1 MPSTQA
7 EQELENKLIDQLVGL
22 GYERVLIRNE
32 ADLLQNLKGQLEKH
46 NNKPLSDS
54 EFEKVLNHLNRGTVF
69 DRAAILRDKMYLK
82 RDDGTSTYLEFL
94 DCENWCQ
101 NQFQVTNQI
110 SIEGTYRNRYDVT
123 ILINGLPLV
132 QIELKRRGLE
142 LKEAFNQTNRYQ
154 RHSYTSWLGLFSYI
168 QLFVISN
175 SVNTKY
181 YANNR
186 LQSFKQTFF
195 WTHRDNTRVSQLSE
209 FTDIFLDR
217 CHLSK
222 MICQYTVLNEA
233 FKVLMVLRPYQFYAA
248 EAIIDRVKNSTKNGY
263 IWHTTGSGKT
273 LTSFKT
279 SQVLINTPSIHKV
292 VFVVDR
298 KDLDYQ
304 TTKEFNNFS
313 AGSIDGTDNTAALVR
328 QFSDDTKLIVT
339 TIQKLNAAI
348 SKRYHQE
355 KMEQLKDKKMVFIF
369 DECHRSQ
376 FGETHK
382 RIKKFFNNV
391 QMFGFTGT
399 PIFKENA
406 IKNDLGKRTT
416 KDLFD
421 EQLHSYVITD
431 AIRDEN
437 VLKFAVEY
445 VGKYRQ
451 KEGSKNNLDIDVE
464 AIDTSELL
472 ESDQRLGKIADYI
485 IANHARKTHNRNF
498 TAMLCVGNIPSLI
511 KYYEI
516 FRRKKEAGEHK
527 LNIGTIFSY
536 GVNEDDPDADGSYIF
551 EAPESMAGLDQVSPH
566 SRDKLEEFIGD
577 YNALF
582 NTKFTTKDSQSF
594 YNYYNDIARRAKNK
608 ELDLLLVV
616 NMFLTGF
623 DSPGLNTLFVDKNL
637 RYHGLIQAYS
647 RTNRILNEMKS
658 QGNIVAFRNLK
669 KATDEAITLFANK
682 EAIEEVIVEPLEVSV
697 EKFNKG
703 VEELRTITPT
713 VNSVDGLVDEEA
725 ELRFIKAFRNL
736 MRIRNQLVT
745 FADFDFTEL
754 AMTGQEFEDYKSKYL
769 DLYDK
774 VRTTTNKEK
783 VSILDDVDFE
793 VELIHR
799 DEINVR
805 YILALLAIYH
815 GKGDAEKE
823 RIRKQIGD
831 LLSSEIKLRSKR
843 ELILEF
849 IDSNM
854 PNISDADMIGDEF
867 DEFWTTKQREAFERL
882 CQEEG
887 IKAENLQQIIADY
900 LFTEQKPM
908 PDVIIKM
915 LERKPKV
922 LERRPIIER
931 ITQKILT
938 FVDVFIN
945 GIGEY

>member
-1 MPSTQA
+1 MSPQPEQA
-7 EQELENKLIDQLVGL
+7 LEDILVKQLIDL
-22 GYERVLIRNE
+22 GYEYVQISDER
-32 ADLLQNLKGQLEKH
+32 DLLSNLKTQLEKH
-46 NNKPLSDS
+46 NKVDISDS
-54 EFEKVLNHLNRGTVF
+54 GFEQILNHLNKGNVF
-69 DRAAILRDKMYLK
+69 DRAKILRNKVRYKKANGEIIWLN
-82 RDDGTSTYLEFL
+82 FL
-94 DCENWCQ
+94 DVANWCQ
-101 NQFQVTNQI
+101 NQFQVTRQI
-110 SIEGTYRNRYDVT
+110 SAEGTYRNRYDVT

-154 RHSYTSWLGLFSYI
+154 RHSYTSSYGLFNYI
-168 QLFVISN
+168 QLFIISN
-175 SVNTKY
+175 AVNTKY

-186 LQSFKQTFF
+186 QQSFKQTFY
-195 WTHRDNTRVSQLSE
+195 WTHPDNTRVSQLSE

-217 CHLSK
+217 CHVSK
-222 MICQYTVLNEA
+222 MICQYTVLHEA
-233 FKVLMVLRPYQFYAA
+233 SKVLMVLRPYQYYAA
-248 EAIIDRVKNSTKNGY
+248 EAIIDRVKNSTRNGY
-263 IWHTTGSGKT
+263 VWHTTGSGKT

-279 SQVLINTPSIHKV
+279 SQVLMNMTNIYKV

-304 TTKEFNNFS
+304 TTREFNSFS

-339 TIQKLNAAI
+339 TIQKLNTAI
-348 SKRYHQE
+348 TKKYHQGKMALLKDE
-355 KMEQLKDKKMVFIF
+355 KMIFIF

-376 FGETHK
+376 FGDTHK
-382 RIKKFFNNV
+382 RIRQFFNNV

-399 PIFKENA
+399 PIFAENA

-421 EQLHSYVITD
+421 DCLHKYVITD

-445 VGKYRQ
+445 VGKYTP
-451 KEGSKNNLDIDVE
+451 KAASKNNLDIDVE

-472 ESDQRLGKIADYI
+472 ESEQRLGKITDYVI
-485 IANHARKTHNRNF
+485 DHHQRKTHNRTF
-498 TAMLCVGNIPSLI
+498 TAMMCVGNIPSLI
-511 KYYEI
+511 KYYEL
-516 FRRKKEAGEHK
+516 FKLRKESGKHK
-527 LNIGTIFSY
+527 LKIGTIFSY
-536 GVNEDDPDADGSYIF
+536 GVNEDDPDADGSYMF
-551 EAPESMAGLDQVSPH
+551 EEPESMTRVDEVSPH
-566 SRDKLEEFIGD
+566 SRDKLEEFIAD
-577 YNALF
+577 YNTLF

-647 RTNRILNEMKS
+647 RTNRILNEIKS

-669 KATDEAITLFANK
+669 TATDEAITLFANK
-682 EAIEEVIVEPLEVSV
+682 DAIEEVIVEPLEVTV
-697 EKFNKG
+697 EQFNEGVQKLKG
-703 VEELRTITPT
+703 IAPT
-713 VNSVDGLVDEEA
+713 VSSVDALIDEEA
-725 ELRFIKAFRNL
+725 ELRFIKAFRHL
-736 MRIRNQLVT
+736 MRLKNQLET
-745 FADFDFTEL
+745 FVDFDFTQL
-754 AMTGQEFEDYKSKYL
+754 WMAGQEFEDYKSKYL

-774 VRTTTNKEK
+774 VRTATNKEK

-815 GKGDAEKE
+815 GKGPREQE
-823 RIRKQIGD
+823 RIREQIAE
-831 LLSSEIKLRSKR
+831 LLKSEIELRSKR

-849 IDSNM
+849 IDTNM
-854 PNISDADMIGDEF
+854 PNISDADMIDDEF
-867 DEFWTTKQREAFERL
+867 HEFWTRKRREALERL

-887 IKAENLQQIIADY
+887 IKAEDLQQIIAAY
-900 LFTEQKPM
+900 LFTNQKPM

-922 LERRPIIER
+922 LERRRIIER
-931 ITQKILT
+931 ITQKILN
-938 FVDVFIN
+938 FVDVFIT

>member
-1 MPSTQA
+1 MPRTQA
-7 EQELENKLIDQLVGL
+7 EQDLENKLVEQLVGL
-22 GYERVLIRNE
+22 GYEKVLIRDE
-32 ADLLQNLKGQLEKH
+32 RYLLKNLKVQLEKH
-46 NNKPLSDS
+46 NNKTLSDS
-54 EFEKVLNHLNRGTVF
+54 EFDKVLNHLNRGTVF
-69 DRAAILRDKMYLK
+69 DRAAILRDKMHLK
-82 RDDGTSTYLEFL
+82 RDDGTSTYIEFL
-94 DCENWCQ
+94 DAANWCQ
-101 NQFQVTNQI
+101 NQFQVAQQI
-110 SIEGTYRNRYDVT
+110 SAEGKYKNRYDVT
-123 ILINGLPLV
+123 ILINGLPLL

-154 RHSYTSWLGLFSYI
+154 RHSYTSSYGLFNYI

-175 SVNTKY
+175 GVNTKY

-186 LQSFKQTFF
+186 QQSFKQTFY
-195 WTHRDNTRVSQLSE
+195 WTQPDNTRISQLSE
-209 FTDIFLDR
+209 FTDVFLDR
-217 CHLSK
+217 CHVSK

-233 FKVLMVLRPYQFYAA
+233 LKVLMVLRPYQFYAA
-248 EAIIDRVKNSTKNGY
+248 EAIIDRVRNSTKNGY

-279 SQVLINTPSIHKV
+279 SQVLINIPNIHKV

-328 QFSDDTKLIVT
+328 QFSDNTKLIVT
-339 TIQKLNAAI
+339 TIQKLNTAI
-348 SKRYHQE
+348 SKRYHQD
-355 KMEQLKDKKMVFIF
+355 KMEQLKDKRMVFIF

-376 FGETHK
+376 FGDTHK
-382 RIKKFFNNV
+382 RIRKFFNNV

-406 IKNDLGKRTT
+406 VKNDLGKRTT

-421 EQLHSYVITD
+421 ECLHKYVITD

-445 VGKYRQ
+445 VGKYKQ
-451 KEGSKNNLDIDVE
+451 KDDSKNNLDIDVE

-472 ESDQRLGKIADYI
+472 ESDQRLRKIADYV
-485 IANHARKTHNRNF
+485 IAHHGRKTHNRTF

-511 KYYEI
+511 KYYDI
-516 FRRKKEAGEHK
+516 FKRKKESGEHK
-527 LNIGTIFSY
+527 LKIGTIFSY
-536 GVNEDDPDADGSYIF
+536 GVNEDDPDADGSYMF
-551 EAPESMAGLDQVSPH
+551 ESPESLTGLDQVSPH

-647 RTNRILNEMKS
+647 RTNRILDEMKS

-682 EAIEEVIVEPLEVSV
+682 DAIEEIIVEPLEVSV

-703 VEELRTITPT
+703 VEELKAITPT

-736 MRIRNQLVT
+736 MRIRNVLVT
-745 FADFDFTEL
+745 FADFDETQL
-754 AMTGQEFEDYKSKYL
+754 AMPGQEFEDYKSKYL

-774 VRTTTNKEK
+774 VRTATSKEK

-805 YILALLAIYH
+805 YILQLLKVYH
-815 GKGDAEKE
+815 GVSDREREK
-823 RIRKQIGD
+823 IRKQIAD
-831 LLSSEIKLRSKR
+831 LLGSEIKLRSKR

-854 PNISDADMIGDEF
+854 PNISDADIIGDEF
-867 DEFWTTKQREAFERL
+867 DEFWTQKQREAFERL

-887 IKAENLQQIIADY
+887 IKAEDLQQIIADY

-908 PDVIIKM
+908 PDTIIKM

>member
-1 MPSTQA
+1 MPRTQA
-7 EQELENKLIDQLVGL
+7 EQDLENKLVEQLVGL
-22 GYERVLIRNE
+22 GYEKVLIRDE
-32 ADLLQNLKGQLEKH
+32 RYLLKNLKVQLEKH
-46 NNKPLSDS
+46 NNKTLSDS
-54 EFEKVLNHLNRGTVF
+54 EFDKVLNHLNRGTVF
-69 DRAAILRDKMYLK
+69 DRAAILRDKMHLK
-82 RDDGTSTYLEFL
+82 RDDGTSTYIEFL
-94 DCENWCQ
+94 DAANWCQ
-101 NQFQVTNQI
+101 NQFQVAQQI
-110 SIEGTYRNRYDVT
+110 SAEGKYKNRYDVT
-123 ILINGLPLV
+123 ILINGLPLL

-154 RHSYTSWLGLFSYI
+154 RHSYTSSYGLFNYI

-175 SVNTKY
+175 GVNTKY

-186 LQSFKQTFF
+186 QQSFKQTFY
-195 WTHRDNTRVSQLSE
+195 WTQPDNTRISQLSE
-209 FTDIFLDR
+209 FTDVFLDR
-217 CHLSK
+217 CHVSK

-233 FKVLMVLRPYQFYAA
+233 LKVLMVLRPYQFYAA
-248 EAIIDRVKNSTKNGY
+248 EAIIDRVRNSTKNGY

-279 SQVLINTPSIHKV
+279 SQVLINIPNIHKV

-328 QFSDDTKLIVT
+328 QFSDNTKLIVT
-339 TIQKLNAAI
+339 TIQKLNTAI
-348 SKRYHQE
+348 SKRYHQD
-355 KMEQLKDKKMVFIF
+355 KMEQLKDKRMVFIF

-376 FGETHK
+376 FGDTHK
-382 RIKKFFNNV
+382 RIRKFFNNV

-406 IKNDLGKRTT
+406 VKNDLGKRTT

-421 EQLHSYVITD
+421 ECLHKYVITD

-445 VGKYRQ
+445 VGKYKQ
-451 KEGSKNNLDIDVE
+451 KDDSKNNLDIDVE

-472 ESDQRLGKIADYI
+472 ESDQRLRKIADYV
-485 IANHARKTHNRNF
+485 IAHHGRKTHNRTF

-511 KYYEI
+511 KYYDI
-516 FRRKKEAGEHK
+516 FKRKKESGEHK
-527 LNIGTIFSY
+527 LKIGTIFSY
-536 GVNEDDPDADGSYIF
+536 GVNEDDPDADGSYMF
-551 EAPESMAGLDQVSPH
+551 ESPESLTGLDQVSPH

-647 RTNRILNEMKS
+647 RTNRILDEMKS

-682 EAIEEVIVEPLEVSV
+682 DAIEEIIVEPLEVSV

-703 VEELRTITPT
+703 VEELKAITPT

-736 MRIRNQLVT
+736 MRIRNVLVT
-745 FADFDFTEL
+745 FADFDETQL
-754 AMTGQEFEDYKSKYL
+754 AMPGQEFEDYKSKYL

-774 VRTTTNKEK
+774 VRTATSKEK

-805 YILALLAIYH
+805 YILQLLKVYH
-815 GKGDAEKE
+815 GVSDREREK
-823 RIRKQIGD
+823 IRKQIAD
-831 LLSSEIKLRSKR
+831 LLGSEIKLRSKR

-854 PNISDADMIGDEF
+854 PNISDADIIGDEF
-867 DEFWTTKQREAFERL
+867 DEFWTQKQREAFERL

-887 IKAENLQQIIADY
+887 IKAEDLQQIIADY

-908 PDVIIKM
+908 PDTIIKM
-915 LERKPKV
+915 LDRKPKV